1 MLAALAPLRIV
12 TKAIILGGKKNL
24 IDHVFEDDDLKQ
36 ILLTML
42 QGCNVR
48 RYVHVLLV

>member
-12 TKAIILGGKKNL
+12 TKAIIFRGKKNL
-24 IDHVFEDDDLKQ
+24 INHVLEDNDLKQ
-36 ILLTML
+36 ISCT
-42 QGCNVR
+42 NYVT

>member
-12 TKAIILGGKKNL
+12 TKAIIFRGKKNL
-24 IDHVFEDDDLKQ
+24 INHVLEDDDLKQ

-48 RYVHVLLV
+48 SYVHVLLV